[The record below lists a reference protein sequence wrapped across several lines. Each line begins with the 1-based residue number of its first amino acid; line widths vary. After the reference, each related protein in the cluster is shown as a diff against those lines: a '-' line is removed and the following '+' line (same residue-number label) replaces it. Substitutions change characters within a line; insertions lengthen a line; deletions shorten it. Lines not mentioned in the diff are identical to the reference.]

1 MAEKDTA
8 QLEHELTAA
17 QGVEGFLTSNPEELE
32 HYSASEYLHKLLA
45 EKGLK
50 QSEVIRDSGLDS
62 GYADHIFAGRKNT
75 SRKYLLAIALA
86 MKLTTKETQHLLH
99 YADVGELY
107 VRDPWDSVLWFAL
120 EHQMTVMETNLLLH
134 RLSKPPLFDC

>member
-1 MAEKDTA
+1 MAEKDTG
-8 QLEHELTAA
+8 QLEHDLKAA
-17 QGVEGFLTSNPEELE
+17 RGVEGFWATNPEELE
-32 HYSASEYLHKLLA
+32 HYTASEYLHKLLA

-50 QSEVIRDSGLDS
+50 RSEVIKDSGLNPE
-62 GYADHIFAGRKNT
+62 YASHIFAGRKNT

-86 MKLTTKETQHLLH
+86 MGLTTKETQHLLH

-120 EHQMTVMETNLLLH
+120 EHRMTVMETNLLLH
-134 RLSKPPLFDC
+134 KLSQSPLCK

>member
-1 MAEKDTA
+1 MAEKDTGR
-8 QLEHELTAA
+8 LEHELAA
-17 QGVEGFLTSNPEELE
+17 ARGVEGFFAANPDELE
-32 HYSASEYLHKLLA
+32 HYTASEYLHKLLA

-50 QSEVIRDSGLDS
+50 KSEVVKDSGLDS
-62 GYADHIFAGRKNT
+62 EYASHIFAGRKNT
-75 SRKYLLAIALA
+75 SREYLLAIALA

-120 EHQMTVMETNLLLH
+120 EHRMTAMETNLLLH
-134 RLSKPPLFDC
+134 KLSKPPLFDR

>member
-1 MAEKDTA
+1 
-8 QLEHELTAA
+8 
-17 QGVEGFLTSNPEELE
+17 
-32 HYSASEYLHKLLA
+32 
-45 EKGLK
+45 
-50 QSEVIRDSGLDS
+50 
-62 GYADHIFAGRKNT
+62 
-75 SRKYLLAIALA
+75 AIALA
-86 MKLTTKETQHLLH
+86 MRLTTKETQHLLH